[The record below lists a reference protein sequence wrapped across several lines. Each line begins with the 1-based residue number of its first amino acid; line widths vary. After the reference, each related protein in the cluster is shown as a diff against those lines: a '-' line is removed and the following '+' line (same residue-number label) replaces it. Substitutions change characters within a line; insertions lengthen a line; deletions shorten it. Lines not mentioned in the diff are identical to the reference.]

1 MDKKKLITSI
11 SVTVAGLIT
20 MTAAGL
26 RPDAAVN
33 SAVSAARNT
42 AYFAAGITIP
52 QVSAVK
58 LPELAA
64 ELITREQSGE
74 SPVPS
79 GEAPVPSGE
88 APVLSGEAP
97 GLSGEAP
104 ALTGEARIQSAE
116 AQGQAGQDPA
126 PSDQADAEKTGARVI
141 SRNITEFHDDYDLTS
156 SNRSGTIV
164 REHFS
169 GYQGDDYIQLP
180 DGGLVWNCT
189 SDSAESILTAAGTS
203 PGITIERSTP
213 EPQVLIIH
221 THTTESYEPWQRD
234 YYDSALPSRTR
245 DPSRNMIRVGEAM
258 AEVLAENGISVL
270 HDGTIHDYPSYTG
283 SYDRSEAT
291 IRAALEEFPSIKVI
305 LDLHRDAISGG
316 GVRTAPVAEI
326 NGKSAAQFM
335 IITGCDDGRFGNMP
349 DYDKNLSLACA
360 IQSAAE
366 GLFPGLSRPVL
377 FDYRNYNQH
386 ISTGSLLIEIGGHAN
401 SLDEAVYTGQ
411 LLGEAVSAA
420 LR

>member
-1 MDKKKLITSI
+1 MDKKKLITAI
-11 SVTVAGLIT
+11 SVTAAVLIT

-52 QVSAVK
+52 QASAVK

-64 ELITREQSGE
+64 ELITQEHSGE
-74 SPVPS
+74 ALAPS
-79 GEAPVPSGE
+79 GEASAPSGE
-88 APVLSGEAP
+88 APVLPGEALA
-97 GLSGEAP
+97 LSGEAQ
-104 ALTGEARIQSAE
+104 IQSAE
-116 AQGQAGQDPA
+116 AQEQTGQASA
-126 PSDQADAEKTGARVI
+126 PSEADAEKTGARVI

-203 PGITIERSTP
+203 PGITIERNTP

-411 LLGEAVSAA
+411 LLGEALSAA